1 MILEIF
7 LWIIFLL
14 LACVG
19 NATRT
24 VAASVRD
31 LQPTLLAARASRLRF
46 YKIMGGALSFVAL
59 ASSTGLA
66 MLIAGRGGD
75 VNSAALIGGISALI
89 VLGAEEVAR
98 IIAHRNMD
106 RLARPFLGDAAVFLP
121 LIEPH
126 PESVEPEEVREE
138 AIEQMV
144 DAGEKVGLIESN
156 EHEMISGVM
165 GLDRTMAREI
175 MVPRMDMV
183 AVDIEMPLRAALD
196 VIVDGSHSRVPVYEE
211 NIDHITGLLYAKD
224 LLRTLRDGRSELPLR
239 SVLRPAHFVPE
250 SMPVDELLQELQES
264 KVHMAIVVDEYGG
277 TAGVVTIEDVLEEI
291 VGEIQDEYDVSEE
304 PLVERVN
311 ENEAVFD
318 ARVTI
323 EDVNDA
329 LSVQLA
335 GESDTLAGL
344 VYRRLQKMP
353 KVGDQVQV
361 DGLTI
366 SVLSVAGRRI
376 KKVRVSKNV
385 QVVDEISR
393 GGPAPV
399 ESSNSETK
407 T

>member
-7 LWIIFLL
+7 FWIMFLL
-14 LACVG
+14 LACAG

-31 LQPTLLAARASRLRF
+31 LQPTLLAARTSRLRF
-46 YKIMGGALSFVAL
+46 YKIAGGALSFIAL

-66 MLIAGRGGD
+66 ALVAGRGGD
-75 VNSAALIGGISALI
+75 VNRSAFIGSISVLI

-126 PESVEPEEVREE
+126 PESVEPEVVRED

-156 EHEMISGVM
+156 EHEMISGVIR
-165 GLDRTMAREI
+165 LDRTMAREI
-175 MVPRMDMV
+175 MVPRIDVV

-196 VIVDGSHSRVPVYEE
+196 VIVEGSHSRVPVYEE

-224 LLRTLRDGRSELPLR
+224 LLRTLRDGRSELPIR
-239 SVLRPAHFVPE
+239 SVLRPVHFVPE

-304 PLVERVN
+304 PLIERVS

-329 LSVQLA
+329 LSVQLP

-353 KVGDQVQV
+353 KVGDQVRV

-366 SVLSVAGRRI
+366 SVLTVVGRRL

-385 QVVDEISR
+385 PVVDEIPS

-399 ESSNSETK
+399 QSSNSETK

>member
-1 MILEIF
+1 
-7 LWIIFLL
+7 
-14 LACVG
+14 
-19 NATRT
+19 
-24 VAASVRD
+24 
-31 LQPTLLAARASRLRF
+31 
-46 YKIMGGALSFVAL
+46 
-59 ASSTGLA
+59 
-66 MLIAGRGGD
+66 
-75 VNSAALIGGISALI
+75 
-89 VLGAEEVAR
+89 
-98 IIAHRNMD
+98 
-106 RLARPFLGDAAVFLP
+106 
-121 LIEPH
+121 
-126 PESVEPEEVREE
+126 
-138 AIEQMV
+138 
-144 DAGEKVGLIESN
+144 
-156 EHEMISGVM
+156 
-165 GLDRTMAREI
+165 
-175 MVPRMDMV
+175 
-183 AVDIEMPLRAALD
+183 AALD
-196 VIVDGSHSRVPVYEE
+196 VIVEGSHSRVPVYEE

-224 LLRTLRDGRSELPLR
+224 LLRTLRDGRSELPIR
-239 SVLRPAHFVPE
+239 SVLRPVHFVPE

-304 PLVERVN
+304 PLIEQVS

-329 LSVQLA
+329 LSVQLP

-353 KVGDQVQV
+353 KVGDQVHV

-385 QVVDEISR
+385 PVVDEIPS

-399 ESSNSETK
+399 QSSNSETK